1 MEQKPQLEA
10 HSITISI
17 GGRSITF
24 ETGKIAR
31 QANAA
36 VMVRSGDTMLL
47 STACCGAPLLDVNF
61 LPLKV
66 DYQEKFSST
75 GKTLGGFIKR
85 EGKPTEKEI
94 LTCRLIDRPIR
105 PMFEE
110 GYYTDTQLITTV
122 FSYDGV
128 HQTEPLAIC
137 GASAA
142 LTLSDIPFIKPI
154 GAVRVGMI
162 EDRFIINPT
171 LEEMEASVLDLV
183 LAGTE
188 DAILMIEGYCDFLTE
203 DQIMDAIEEGH
214 EAIKIICQ
222 KLSEWQQVIGKP
234 KNRDS
239 LRLKP
244 EGLMEEVEAIMK
256 EPLQSAIRIS
266 QKDEREK
273 ELSAINETVNAKLPP
288 DENPKYAPHEVEG
301 AIKKVTAYHMR
312 QMILKENKRCDGR
325 SPENIRPIYIDM
337 GLLPRTHGSTLFT
350 RGETQSIAVCTLGGE
365 TMGQRYEDLNSDGIR
380 RFYLQYTF
388 PPYCVGESGRMGFPS
403 RREIGHGKLAERALT
418 ATIPPKDD
426 FPYTL
431 RLESNVTESNGSSS
445 MASVC
450 GGCLSMME
458 AGVPIKRPIAGI
470 AMGLIL
476 EGDNYAILSD
486 ILGVEDFLG
495 DMDFKITGDA
505 EGITAFQLDIKVE
518 GITKQIMK
526 VALAQAKQ
534 GRIHILNKMLEACP
548 KSKESLSQYAPR
560 IETIKIKPS
569 QIGTVIGPGGKQ
581 IRAIVEETGVDINID
596 DDGNVSIAS
605 TSNEGME
612 RARQIIHDLT
622 AEVEIGKTYTGKI
635 VTIKDF
641 GMFVAILNV
650 QGLCHI
656 SEISHSRIENI
667 YDHYKEGDT
676 IDVKVLEIDRSGKVR
691 LSHKALLEKAPAG
704 N

>member
-1 MEQKPQLEA
+1 MEQKTQLEA

-31 QANAA
+31 QASAA

-47 STACCGAPLLDVNF
+47 STACSGAPLPDVNF
-61 LPLKV
+61 LPLRV

-110 GYYTDTQLITTV
+110 GYYTDTQVITTV

-171 LEEMEASVLDLV
+171 LEEMETSVLDLI

-222 KLSEWQQVIGKP
+222 KLSEWQQVIGKT

-273 ELSAINETVNAKLPP
+273 ELSAINETVNAKLLPE
-288 DENPKYAPHEVEG
+288 ENPKYAPHEVEG
-301 AIKKVTAYHMR
+301 AIKKVTAHHMR

-365 TMGQRYEDLNSDGIR
+365 TMGQRFEDLNSDGIR

-548 KSKESLSQYAPR
+548 KSKENLSQYAPR

-667 YDHYKEGDT
+667 FDHYKEGDT
-676 IDVKVLEIDRSGKVR
+676 IDVKVLDVDRNGKVR

>member
-1 MEQKPQLEA
+1 MEHNLHMDT

-17 GGRSITF
+17 GGRTITF
-24 ETGKIAR
+24 ESGTIAR
-31 QANAA
+31 QADSA
-36 VMVRSGDTMLL
+36 VVVQSGDTLLL
-47 STACCGAPLLDVNF
+47 STVCKGTPLPEVDF

-110 GYYTDTQLITTV
+110 GYYVDTHLVTTV
-122 FSYDGV
+122 LSYDGET
-128 HQTEPLAIC
+128 QTEPLAIC
-137 GASAA
+137 GISAA
-142 LTLSDIPFIKPI
+142 LTLSDIPFIKPV

-162 EDRFIINPT
+162 EKRFIINPT
-171 LEEMEASVLDLV
+171 LEEMKDSTLDLV

-188 DAILMIEGYCDFLTE
+188 DAILMIEGYCNFLTE
-203 DQIMDAIEEGH
+203 DQIMNATEEGH

-234 KNRDS
+234 KNKEL
-239 LRLKP
+239 LRPKP
-244 EGLMEEVEAIMK
+244 QELLTEVEAIMAK
-256 EPLQSAIRIS
+256 PLQDAIRTPLKS
-266 QKDEREK
+266 VRETALK
-273 ELSAINETVNAKLPP
+273 ELRNVVIEKLVSET
-288 DENPKYAPHEVEG
+288 NPQYLHHDVEA
-301 AIKKVTAYHMR
+301 AIKKVIAHHMR

-325 SPENIRPIYIDM
+325 TPENIRPIHIDM
-337 GLLPRTHGSTLFT
+337 GLLPRTHGSSLFT

-388 PPYCVGESGRMGFPS
+388 PSYCVGEVGKTGFPS

-418 ATIPPKDD
+418 ATIPNKDD
-426 FPYTL
+426 FPYTI
-431 RLESNVTESNGSSS
+431 RLESNITESNGSSS

-450 GGCLSMME
+450 GGCLAMME

-476 EGDNYAILSD
+476 EEEHYVVLSD
-486 ILGVEDFLG
+486 ILSVEDALG
-495 DMDFKITGDA
+495 DMDFKVAGDTR
-505 EGITAFQLDIKVE
+505 GITALQLDIKVE

-526 VALAQAKQ
+526 MALAQAKR
-534 GRIHILNKMLEACP
+534 GYAHILNKMREACP
-548 KSKESLSQYAPR
+548 KPKENLSQYAPR
-560 IETIKIKPS
+560 IKTIKVKPS
-569 QIGTVIGPGGKQ
+569 QVGSIIGPGGKQ
-581 IRAIVEETGVDINID
+581 IRAIIEETGVDINIE
-596 DDGNVSIAS
+596 DDGNINIAS
-605 TSNEGME
+605 TSKKGME
-612 RARQIIHDLT
+612 RACQIIYDLT
-622 AEVEIGKTYTGKI
+622 AEVEIGKVYKGKI

-641 GMFVAILNV
+641 GMFIAILNV

-656 SEISHSRIENI
+656 SEISHSRIKSI
-667 YDHYKEGDT
+667 RDHYKEGDT
-676 IDVKVLEIDRSGKVR
+676 IDVIVLDIDKNGRIS
-691 LSHKALLEKAPAG
+691 LSHKALLKKPPTKT
-704 N
+704 